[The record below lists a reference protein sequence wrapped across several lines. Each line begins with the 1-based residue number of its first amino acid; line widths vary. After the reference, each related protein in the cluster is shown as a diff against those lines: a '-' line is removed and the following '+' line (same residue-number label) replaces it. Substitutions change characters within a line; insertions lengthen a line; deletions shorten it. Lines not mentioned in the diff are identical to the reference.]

1 MSIKGLL
8 RIALLAIVAMLVQGT
23 WVLAGTTGS
32 ISGTVTDQNGAP
44 IAGVRVTATSPSQN
58 ASVTSDAKG
67 FYSVLNLSPDTY
79 TITAAKTGYDPST
92 LYGVTVTADQNAAGD
107 IKIHSTTAV
116 LGHVTATAQAGAVS
130 KTVTGDLYAV
140 NAAKI
145 NSYQGSAG
153 GAETLYSQNGVVGSL
168 PGVVRAI
175 GGGGTYN
182 GQGTLS
188 LRGGAYD
195 QVGFE
200 LEGIPLNRG
209 FDFYNGTALAT
220 NGLASVEVYT
230 GGAPADSGRAMSGF
244 INGTIQR
251 GRYPGGA
258 DFTGTV
264 GSPSFA
270 HALQVAIY
278 GASPDG
284 RFSYYVSA
292 LSNNQGYNW
301 GDKNNQDNHI
311 LNVPANDLGCTNWA
325 PLNGYQT
332 TQPLNPNYWNCAS
345 AHNLNVPMGESV
357 FVNNTLPFN
366 QARDTTA
373 NLHWTFQ
380 HGGLSDDLQ
389 ALLVNGTTGGPFP
402 YSGGRSDPTFF
413 NFEIGQGNVG
423 PNLLWPTGISYSGAL
438 GAAYDPSKIGNL
450 TWPTSGGAN
459 GNDPTKPG
467 SFIPATFLDS
477 QTTQYS
483 IEKLGYTRSLT
494 DTSFVRLF
502 AYSLYSAWSIDEPTE
517 GLNGATFYQLHDNA
531 TGVSLNYQNQ
541 VNRQNLVKFDVD
553 YSKDL
558 TLRYNYGNF
567 FTQQRFR
574 GAVSEPGG
582 FVVCGNNNANIFD
595 PLNTNGDAWTASN
608 CGLAGYTVKQIK
620 GPYAYWSSTT
630 PITSDAVLAD
640 NFKPSDKWNFD
651 VGVRYDQFK
660 FALMPLQINGANG
673 LAEQAQNQDGMC
685 LHGYNYAPAE
695 VCNGYLTQLATGA
708 GMAQFAP
715 GATKWSDV
723 SGDLVFNEFSP
734 RFGATYAA
742 SPVDVFR
749 ASVGR
754 YVQPPNSAF
763 EEYRAGPQWGPGD
776 TISILNR
783 FYDGLGF
790 HALHNVQPEDSTNYD
805 LSYEHDFSGGLSLKL
820 TPYARS
826 TRGQVLNLPVNPAQ
840 PSFVT
845 GYNFGTAR
853 IHGAE
858 FLVQKI
864 RTSDTG
870 LSATLA
876 ATYTDSKI
884 KFGPAASGKSVIDLV
899 NGAITAY
906 NATIGQPGGP
916 PAGTKVQPLEDP
928 NAYYSPSFGQVGPTG
943 NSYDVKWVMNLNLD
957 ERFKGGWD
965 LMPAFTYQSG
975 NPYGDPFNFGA
986 VPDPYTHQFDAFG
999 SLKGPSWVTMNLGV
1013 GHDISSRTKATLL
1026 FTNVFTAVH
1035 NQGYPWEYGTGNQV
1049 IGYGGSPFYSLNSG
1063 IGPAYNGQTY
1073 YPYVPTNVSPLH
1085 QILFTVSTKL

>member
-1 MSIKGLL
+1 MVCPSGHPSETYSGGNPMSIKGQL
-8 RIALLAIVAMLVQGT
+8 RIAVLAFVAVLVQGT

-44 IAGVRVTATSPSQN
+44 VAGVRVTATSPSQN
-58 ASVTSDAKG
+58 ASVTSDSKG

-79 TITAAKTGYDPST
+79 TITATKTGYDPST
-92 LYGVTVTADQNAAGD
+92 LNGVTVTADQNANGD
-107 IKIHSTTAV
+107 LKVHTTTAV
-116 LGHVTATAQAGAVS
+116 LGHVTATAQAGTVS

-168 PGVVRAI
+168 PGVVRSV

-209 FDFYNGTALAT
+209 FDFFNGTALAT

-258 DFTGTV
+258 DFTGTL
-264 GSPSFA
+264 GGPSFG

-278 GASPDG
+278 GAAPDG

-292 LSNNQGYNW
+292 LSNNQGYNS
-301 GDKNNQDNHI
+301 GDKNNQDGHI
-311 LNVPANDLGCTNWA
+311 LNIPANDPGCALFQAN
-325 PLNGYQT
+325 
-332 TQPLNPNYWNCAS
+332 NPSSTINCGVAN
-345 AHNLNVPMGESV
+345 NLSVPMGESV
-357 FVNNTLPFN
+357 FTNNTLPYN
-366 QARDTTA
+366 AARDTTA

-402 YSGGRSDPTFF
+402 YSGGTLDPTFF
-413 NFEIGQGNVG
+413 NYEIGQGNVG
-423 PNLLWPTGISYSGAL
+423 SRLLWPTGNSYSGPL
-438 GAAYDPSKIGNL
+438 GGLYDGTKLGNL

-459 GNDPTKPG
+459 GNNPALPG
-467 SFIPATFLDS
+467 AFIPVNFVDS
-477 QTTQYS
+477 QATQYS

-494 DTSFVRLF
+494 DTSFLRVF
-502 AYSLYSAWSIDEPTE
+502 TYALYSSWSIDEPTE

-531 TGVSLNYQNQ
+531 TGITLNYQNQ
-541 VNRQNLVKFDVD
+541 LNRQNLIKFDVD

-567 FTQQRFR
+567 FTQQRFKHAPSAIN
-574 GAVSEPGG
+574 GVSEPGG
-582 FVVCGNNNANIFD
+582 FVVCGDNSTFTFVTCTGGTPVA
-595 PLNTNGDAWTASN
+595 
-608 CGLAGYTVKQIK
+608 QIK

-640 NFKPSDKWNFD
+640 NFKPSEKWNFD
-651 VGVRYDQFK
+651 VGVRFDQFK
-660 FALMPLQINGANG
+660 FALMPLQINGASG
-673 LAEQAQNQDGMC
+673 LAEQAQNQFGMC
-685 LHGYNYAPAE
+685 LHGYAYTASEP
-695 VCNGYLTQLATGA
+695 CFGYLTNLAA
-708 GMAQFAP
+708 GNARPDFAP

-723 SGDLVFNEFSP
+723 NGDLVFNEFSP

-763 EEYRAGPQWGPGD
+763 EEYRAGPQWGAGD
-776 TISILNR
+776 TVSILNR

-805 LSYEHDFSGGLSLKL
+805 LSYEHDFSGGLSFKL
-820 TPYARS
+820 TPYART
-826 TRGQVLNLPVNPAQ
+826 TRGQVLNLPVNPTQ

-845 GYNFGTAR
+845 GYNFGNAR

-858 FLVQKI
+858 ILLQKN
-864 RTSDTG
+864 RTTDNG
-870 LSATLA
+870 LTATLA
-876 ATYTDSKI
+876 GTYTDSKI
-884 KFGPAASGKSVIDLV
+884 HFGPAGNGKSIIDLI
-899 NGAITAY
+899 NAQIGAY
-906 NATIGQPGGP
+906 NTSN
-916 PAGTKVQPLEDP
+916 GTHFALMDP
-928 NAYYSPSFGQVGPTG
+928 NAYYS
-943 NSYDVKWVMNLNLD
+943 
-957 ERFKGGWD
+957 
-965 LMPAFTYQSG
+965 
-975 NPYGDPFNFGA
+975 
-986 VPDPYTHQFDAFG
+986 
-999 SLKGPSWVTMNLGV
+999 
-1013 GHDISSRTKATLL
+1013 
-1026 FTNVFTAVH
+1026 
-1035 NQGYPWEYGTGNQV
+1035 
-1049 IGYGGSPFYSLNSG
+1049 
-1063 IGPAYNGQTY
+1063 
-1073 YPYVPTNVSPLH
+1073 
-1085 QILFTVSTKL
+1085 

>member
-1 MSIKGLL
+1 MSIKGQL
-8 RIALLAIVAMLVQGT
+8 RIALLALVAMLVQGT
-23 WVLAGTTGS
+23 SVLAGTTGS

-44 IAGVRVTATSPSQN
+44 VAGVRVTATSPSQN

-79 TITAAKTGYDPST
+79 TITASKTGYDPST
-92 LYGVTVTADQNAAGD
+92 LNGVTVTADQNANGD
-107 IKIHSTTAV
+107 IKVHTTTAV
-116 LGHVTATAQAGAVS
+116 LGHVTATAQAGTVS

-140 NAAKI
+140 SASKI
-145 NSYQGSAG
+145 SSYQGSAG

-168 PGVVRAI
+168 PGVVRSV

-258 DFTGTV
+258 DFTGTF
-264 GSPSFA
+264 GGPSFS
-270 HALQVAIY
+270 HALQAAIY
-278 GASPDG
+278 GGAPDG

-301 GDKNNQDNHI
+301 GDKNNQDGHI
-311 LNVPANDLGCTNWA
+311 LNIPANDPGCALFNA
-325 PLNGYQT
+325 NNSASPI
-332 TQPLNPNYWNCAS
+332 NCAV
-345 AHNLNVPMGESV
+345 ANNLRVPMGESV
-357 FVNNTLPFN
+357 FENNTLPFN
-366 QARDTTA
+366 AARDTTA

-402 YSGGRSDPTFF
+402 YSGGTLDPTFF
-413 NFEIGQGNVG
+413 NYEIGQGNVG
-423 PNLLWPTGISYSGAL
+423 SHLLWPTGNSYGGAL
-438 GAAYDPSKIGNL
+438 GANYDPTKLGNL

-459 GNDPTKPG
+459 GNDPSKPG
-467 SFIPATFLDS
+467 SFIPSSFVDS
-477 QTTQYS
+477 QATQYS

-531 TGVSLNYQNQ
+531 TGLSMNYQNQ
-541 VNRQNLVKFDVD
+541 INRQNLIKLDVD

-574 GAVSEPGG
+574 GTLSEPGG
-582 FVVCGNNNANIFD
+582 FVVCGTLATFSFV
-595 PLNTNGDAWTASN
+595 P
-608 CGLAGYTVKQIK
+608 CGAGTPVAQIK

-630 PITSDAVLAD
+630 PITSDAVLSD

-651 VGVRYDQFK
+651 AGVRFDQFK

-673 LAEQAQNQDGMC
+673 LAEQAQNRDGMC
-685 LHGYNYAPAE
+685 LHGYAYTASEP
-695 VCNGYLTQLATGA
+695 CFGYLTNLATGN
-708 GMAQFAP
+708 GLPNLAP

-723 SGDLVFNEFSP
+723 NGDLVFNEFSP

-805 LSYEHDFSGGLSLKL
+805 LSYEHDFSGGLSFKV

-858 FLVQKI
+858 FLVQKN

-884 KFGPAASGKSVIDLV
+884 RFGPGANGKSVIDLV
-899 NGAITAY
+899 NATITAY
-906 NATIGQPGGP
+906 NSTIGQPGGP

-928 NAYYSPSFGQVGPTG
+928 NGYYSPSFNQVGPTN
-943 NSYDVKWVMNLNLD
+943 NSYDVKWVTNLNLD

-965 LMPAFTYQSG
+965 IMPSFNYQSG

-986 VPDPYTHQFDAFG
+986 TPDPYTHKFDAFG
-999 SLKGPSWVTMNLGV
+999 SLKGPSWLTMNLGFA
-1013 GHDISSRTKATLL
+1013 HDISSRTKATLL
-1026 FTNVFTAVH
+1026 LTNVFTSVH
-1035 NQGYPWEYGTGNQV
+1035 NQGYAWEYGTGDQV
-1049 IGYGGSPFYSLNSG
+1049 IGYGSSPFYTLNSN
-1063 IGPAYNGQTY
+1063 IGSAAGAGANPAAYNGETY

-1085 QILFTVSTKL
+1085 QILFTVSTKI